1 MLKDELEKQ
10 NQLKKKNITRVT
22 SRNLSNLNHVGIDQ
36 I

>member
-10 NQLKKKNITRVT
+10 NQLKKNYY
-22 SRNLSNLNHVGIDQ
+22 LSNLNHVGIDQ